1 MKCTAMTKVWTG
13 IFGRSEE
20 EEKGPATKPVQVARL
35 APLTVGIRVDLS
47 IPTGAGKETAASK
60 FIWASPAES
69 SRSVRALRVLLIP
82 N

>member
-1 MKCTAMTKVWTG
+1 MKCKALTKLWAG

-20 EEKGPATKPVQVARL
+20 ETGPVSRAVQVARL

-47 IPTGAGKETAASK
+47 VPTGAGKETAASK
-60 FIWASPAES
+60 FIWVSPAGS